1 MKFSINRNP
10 AVPGFKAT
18 GLGCGIK
25 SGNLK
30 DLALIVSDVP
40 ATAAGVFTKNRVVS
54 PGVTWSRQAL
64 AKSGGCRAI
73 VVNSGN
79 ANTVVGPKGFKTA
92 TRSQKKLRKN
102 CLSRKKKCSS
112 LPPG

>member
-30 DLALIVSDVP
+30 DLALIVSDGP

-79 ANTVVGPKGFKTA
+79 ANTVVGPKGFKDCDAIT
-92 TRSQKKLRKN
+92 KKIAEEL
-102 CLSRKKKCSS
+102 
-112 LPPG
+112 